1 MRGKDHFEHFEA
13 WSGAKTHYV
22 ASKLETTSRSVGETD
37 GFRSSPCNRAHPGSP
52 FSHGT
57 RVTCHLAS
65 TGASRNP
72 DPVCVSSFVPL
83 KNSKRNYSQTLH
95 YNSSISSQD
104 YSLNVLFLI
113 SKHTQNCG
121 PFPDHDCIS
130 STVWYSVLEMWSTV
144 DHANDQPYLFTNCMH
159 TPISFCDCSFFF
171 SKKCVCVCVFL
182 TIKVTHFYFVK
193 CVENRVGIKKLIK
206 IHPEKNHH

>member
-1 MRGKDHFEHFEA
+1 MVFDHPHVTEPTL
-13 WSGAKTHYV
+13 GV
-22 ASKLETTSRSVGETD
+22 
-37 GFRSSPCNRAHPGSP
+37 P

-171 SKKCVCVCVFL
+171 SKKCVCVFL